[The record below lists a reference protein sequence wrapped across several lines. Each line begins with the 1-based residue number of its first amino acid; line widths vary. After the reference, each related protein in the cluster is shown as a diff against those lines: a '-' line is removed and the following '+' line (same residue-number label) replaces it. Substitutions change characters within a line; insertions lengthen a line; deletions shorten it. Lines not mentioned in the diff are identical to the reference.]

1 MIRPAT
7 AADPAEAEAFLAA
20 HPGVAFVDLMF
31 TNLTG
36 VARGKR
42 LRRHEV
48 AAAYAQGRYLPGS
61 VLMVDITGLDVGE
74 SGMIFADG
82 DADRLAWPVPGS
94 LALSPWQG
102 PDSATA
108 LLAMHE
114 LDGRSCALDPRA
126 VLGRVLDRFAADG
139 LTAVVACELEFYLID
154 AARTADGGIQP
165 APGADGRRPPH
176 SQVYGLAELDG
187 ADAFLRAL
195 WAACDAMGVPA
206 GAAIAEY
213 APGQFEMT
221 LAHRAD
227 ALAACDDAV
236 RFKHAA
242 KGCAAALGRAA
253 TFMAK
258 PFADRSGSGLHLHV
272 SVADGRGRN
281 LFAAESLSGTPAL
294 RHAIGGVT
302 AGIADGMAIFAPNAN
317 SYRRFRPN
325 SYAPVRAGWGLNNR
339 TVPVRVPAGPAAA
352 RRFEHRVSGA
362 DANPYLAVA
371 AVLAGVHDGLT
382 RRADPGPPTVGDG
395 YGDGEAPSRG
405 ERLPTDWAYAIE
417 RLARSALLID
427 YLGAEAVEMLTT
439 IKRVEHE
446 RYSAVVT
453 ALDYDWVLRSA

>member
-7 AADPAEAEAFLAA
+7 AAPVSEAAAFLDR
-20 HPGVAFVDLMF
+20 HPHVAFIDLMY
-31 TNLTG
+31 TNLAG

-42 LRRHEV
+42 LRRHELLP
-48 AAAYAQGRYLPGS
+48 AYDSGRYLPGS
-61 VLMVDITGLDVGE
+61 VLVVDITGLDVEE
-74 SGMIFADG
+74 SGMVWADG
-82 DADRLAWPVPGS
+82 DADRLAWPVADS
-94 LALSPWQG
+94 LAPSPWQG
-102 PDSATA
+102 ADSATA
-108 LLAMHE
+108 MLAMHE
-114 LDGRSCALDPRA
+114 LDGRACVLDPRA
-126 VLGRVLDRFAADG
+126 ILRRVLDRFAADG
-139 LTAVVACELEFYLID
+139 LTPVVACELEFYLID
-154 AARTADGGIQP
+154 AVRTADGGIQVG
-165 APGADGRRPPH
+165 PGADGRRAPH
-176 SQVYGLAELDG
+176 SQVYGIAELDG
-187 ADAFLRAL
+187 AGAFLRDL

-221 LAHRAD
+221 LGHRN

-242 KGCAAALGRAA
+242 KGCAARLDRAA

-258 PFADRSGSGLHLHV
+258 PFADRSGSGLHVHV
-272 SVADGRGRN
+272 SVNDASGRN
-281 LFAAESLSGTPAL
+281 IFAAESLSGTPAM
-294 RHAIGGVT
+294 RAAIGGVT
-302 AGIADGMAIFAPNAN
+302 AGLADGMAIFAPNAN
-317 SYRRFRPN
+317 SYRRFRRN

-339 TVPVRVPAGPAAA
+339 TVPVRVPAGPAAS

-382 RRADPGPPTVGDG
+382 RRADPGPPTIGDG
-395 YGDGEAPSRG
+395 YGEDGNGTHPG

-417 RLARSALLID
+417 RLARSAVLVD
-427 YLGAEAVEMLTT
+427 YLGREAVEMFAT

-446 RYSAVVT
+446 RYTSVVT